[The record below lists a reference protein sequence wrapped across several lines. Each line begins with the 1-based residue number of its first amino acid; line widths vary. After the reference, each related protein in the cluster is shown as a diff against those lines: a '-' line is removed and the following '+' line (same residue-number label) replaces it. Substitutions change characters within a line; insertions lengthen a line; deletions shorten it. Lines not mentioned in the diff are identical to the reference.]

1 VRNALA
7 RGCCVLAALG
17 ASAGGI
23 LAAGAAAFLTNAG
36 NAAGQVPVSS
46 LSVPGNPAV
55 AGSAGKITITWSA
68 ATIGSTLAAASNY
81 TVERYSTTGT
91 DLGAASCG
99 SVPSSSGNPNAF
111 GSFSC
116 VDTPSAGTYKYVIT
130 AWYAGTSWSTAT
142 GYTSTASPGT
152 TTTAVSSSAN
162 PSNAGKLVTYTA
174 TVTPSPSGT
183 VTGNVEFFDGGTAI
197 SGCTS
202 QALSAGPTYQATCQ
216 VTYTTVAT
224 HTITA
229 SYLGSTAYATSTS
242 SSLTETISKAAPTL
256 AAAGPSTGTPGTTI
270 AASAITGTLASTS
283 GTNASGTVSFTV
295 FGPQTTAPTTCTT
308 GGTSL
313 GTASVSGNGSYHP
326 SSSFTPSAEGNYWV
340 YASYAGDTNNSAANS
355 ACPPTAE
362 IVVSGKASDTL
373 SLNPPDTGV
382 QGTAMA
388 ASSIIATLASVS
400 GSNAGGTITYKV
412 YGPQTTAPTTCTTG
426 GTTVGTATVS
436 GGGNYTPSAGYTPTS
451 TGTYWWYASY
461 GGDTNNSSANSGC
474 GSSMQST
481 TVTLPPT
488 TITLSAPGSAMVN
501 ATIAAN
507 AVTATLSGGT
517 STAGGTVTFTV
528 FGPQA
533 TAPTT
538 CTSGG
543 TVVSTGT
550 VSGNGA
556 YHPASSETVPAVG
569 DYWLYA
575 SYSGDANNGA
585 SDSTCG
591 SGMTEVSIFSAT
603 SAASTNDTSLDATT
617 SLSFTMAPS
626 TSYVLFVMRHSAAS
640 DSIKSVTSSGVSS
653 SLSLTSVASQ
663 TYNTTGYQ
671 WAYWFTSP
679 SSGSGSETL
688 TITFTKT
695 LASGEITI
703 ADLAQL
709 GGVDTTNP
717 IVTATKATTNGSS
730 TTATANLASAP
741 ASSDAQ
747 LVFVN
752 GQDNLGAAT
761 PSASPTMT
769 NFFSTEQTAGSG
781 AAYVN
786 APATQNESFSLG
798 ATSHH
803 WGTIALELNNG

>member
-1 VRNALA
+1 VRSALV
-7 RGCCVLAALG
+7 RLCCVLAALA
-17 ASAGGI
+17 ASVGG
-23 LAAGAAAFLTNAG
+23 LLTVGAAAFLTSTG
-36 NAAGQVPVSS
+36 AAYGQVSVSN
-46 LSVPGNPAV
+46 LSAPASPAA
-55 AGSAGKITITWSA
+55 AGSAGKVTITWSA
-68 ATIGSTLAAASNY
+68 ATIGSSLAAAASY
-81 TVERYSTTGT
+81 TVERYSTSGT
-91 DLGAASCG
+91 ALGAASCG
-99 SVPSSSGNPNAF
+99 SVPSSSGNPNSF

-130 AWYAGTSWSTAT
+130 ALYGGTSWSTPSGFT
-142 GYTSTASPGT
+142 NTASPGT

-174 TVTPSPSGT
+174 TVTPSPGGT
-183 VTGNVEFFDGGTAI
+183 VTGNVEFLDGGTAI

-202 QALSAGPTYQATCQ
+202 QALSSGQATCQ

-229 SYLGSTAYATSTS
+229 GYLGSTAYATSTS

-270 AASAITGTLASTS
+270 SASAITATLASSS
-283 GTNASGTVSFTV
+283 GTNAVGTVTFTV

-313 GTASVSGNGSYHP
+313 GTASVSGNGSHNP
-326 SSSFTPSAEGNYWV
+326 SSSFTPSADGNYWL

-362 IVVSGKASDTL
+362 VVVSGKASDTL

-382 QGTAMA
+382 QGTAIA
-388 ASSIIATLASVS
+388 ASSIIATLAGVS
-400 GSNAGGTITYKV
+400 GSNASGTITYKV
-412 YGPQTTAPTTCTTG
+412 FGPQTTAPTTCTTG
-426 GTTVGTATVS
+426 GTTVGTSTVS
-436 GGGNYTPSAGYTPTS
+436 GAGNYTPSAGYTPTS
-451 TGTYWWYASY
+451 TGTYWWYSSY
-461 GGDTNNSSANSGC
+461 AGDTNNAASNSGC

-481 TVTLPPT
+481 VVTLPQT
-488 TITLSAPGSAMVN
+488 TLALTAPGSAMVN
-501 ATIAAN
+501 ATIAASS
-507 AVTATLSGGT
+507 VDATLSGAT
-517 STAGGTVTFTV
+517 STAGGTVTITV

-543 TVVSTGT
+543 TVVSTST

-556 YHPASSETVPAVG
+556 YNPASGETVPAVG

-585 SDSTCG
+585 SNSGCG
-591 SGMTEVSIFSAT
+591 TGMTEVSIFSAT
-603 SAASTNDTSLDATT
+603 SAGSTNDTSLDATT
-617 SLSFTMAPS
+617 TLSFTMAPS
-626 TSYVLFVMRHSAAS
+626 TTYVLFVLRHSAAG
-640 DSIKSVTSSGVSS
+640 DSISSIGSSGVSS

-679 SSGSGSETL
+679 SSSSGSETL
-688 TITFTKT
+688 TIHFAKT
-695 LASGEITI
+695 LTSGQITI
-703 ADLAQL
+703 VDLAQL

-717 IVTATKATTNGSS
+717 IVSATKATTNGSS
-730 TTATANLASAP
+730 ATAAANLASAP
-741 ASSDAQ
+741 ASGDAQ
-747 LVFVN
+747 LVFLN
-752 GQDNLGAAT
+752 GQDNLGGAT

-781 AAYVN
+781 AAYIN

-798 ATSHH
+798 ASHH